1 MESQRQIEETS
12 TNKRRNKF
20 AIMEEEVIYTDQ
32 TVSQNP
38 IMKSESDSLNI
49 NIEIDERGSENYE
62 DMEIIEEEEDT
73 EF

>member
-1 MESQRQIEETS
+1 
-12 TNKRRNKF
+12 
-20 AIMEEEVIYTDQ
+20 MEEEVIYTDQ

-62 DMEIIEEEEDT
+62 DMEIIEEEEDA